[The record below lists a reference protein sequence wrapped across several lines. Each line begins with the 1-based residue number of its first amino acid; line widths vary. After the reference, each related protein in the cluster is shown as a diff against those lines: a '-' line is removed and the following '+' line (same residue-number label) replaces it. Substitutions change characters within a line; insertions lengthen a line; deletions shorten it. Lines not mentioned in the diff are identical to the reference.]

1 MNETNHGRRPGR
13 RRSFKLCAYS
23 EAGTSHIR
31 RGKGCE
37 DMAAA
42 GIDPATGVAVAAV
55 SDGAGSCT
63 FAREGAQIT
72 ARAALDHVIG
82 QFDMLYEQDAE
93 TFAEGLFGFVRT
105 ELRAAADM
113 LHTDISELSA
123 TLLLTAIAPD
133 GRYLYLH
140 VGDGL
145 IVACN
150 AEAGA
155 WILSQYQHT
164 IAPNY
169 TTFVTVPDTDYDYG
183 KGRGGIDGFLLCS
196 DGPEF
201 AFTDEEGFALWC
213 EPLLRGAFL
222 CTPARMEQELRRMT
236 ILLKNEGMYDD
247 CTIVTIADRTRSPG
261 IYATMT
267 PAQQQEMFRS
277 MECRTAREA
286 EALFAALT
294 LLTAEP
300 AGVSLGRLTRVMHLH
315 KPQYAA
321 RRLFPLVR
329 DGILAIENGRYRF

>member
-1 MNETNHGRRPGR
+1 MNDTNKGRRPGR

-63 FAREGAQIT
+63 FASEGAQIT
-72 ARAALDHVIG
+72 ARAALDYVLG
-82 QFDMLYEQDAE
+82 QFDALYEQDGE
-93 TFAEGLFGFVRT
+93 TFANGILGFIRS
-105 ELRAAADM
+105 ELMGAAEM
-113 LHTDISELSA
+113 LHTDITELSA

-155 WILSQYQHT
+155 WIMSQYHHT
-164 IAPNY
+164 IAPNF
-169 TTFVTVPDTDYDYG
+169 TTFVTVPDTEYDYG

-196 DGPEF
+196 DGPEL

-213 EPLLRGAFL
+213 EPLLRSAFL
-222 CTPARMEQELRRMT
+222 FTPARMERELRRMV
-236 ILLKNEGMYDD
+236 LFLKNEGMYDD
-247 CTIVTIADRTRSPG
+247 CTIITLADRTRSAG

-277 MECRTAREA
+277 MECRTSREA

-315 KPQYAA
+315 KPQFAA
-321 RRLFPLVR
+321 RRLWPLVR
-329 DGILAIENGRYRF
+329 DGILAVENGRYRF